1 MNDENPQ
8 PVESS
13 SPGRLTLPS
22 LAFSFFAVGTP
33 GILTGLLLIDIGAT
47 FGVPVG
53 IMGQVRTASSTM
65 VIIAAL
71 LVSVASMRYSPKSLL
86 MVGILSLLTSAI
98 GCAFAQSYLMM
109 LLLYPLTGVG
119 MATIQP
125 MAMTLI
131 AEHFPLERRARA
143 VSWFVAGGSLAY
155 VVGSAPVAVPFHWP
169 GLPVSQRHR
178 LVSGAADL
186 IAPWVSL

>member
-1 MNDENPQ
+1 MLNDENPQ
-8 PVESS
+8 PAESN

-22 LAFSFFAVGTP
+22 LVFSFFAVGTP

-71 LVSVASMRYSPKSLL
+71 LVSVASTRYSPKSLL
-86 MVGILSLLTSAI
+86 MVGILSLLISAV

-109 LLLYPLTGVG
+109 LLLYPLTGIG

-131 AEHFPLERRARA
+131 AEYFPLERRARA
-143 VSWFVAGGSLAY
+143 VSWFIAGGSLAY
-155 VVGSAPVAVPFHWP
+155 VVGSQAIVFLARTGGW
-169 GLPVSQRHR
+169 
-178 LVSGAADL
+178 
-186 IAPWVSL
+186 